1 MNEILIG
8 ITILVSFLIVLG
20 VYKYQGLVGL
30 YCLVPI
36 FYIIAN
42 IQVLKQVDLFNFP
55 LALGDVAI
63 CSVVLIGDL
72 ITENYNKIKAKK
84 VIFIGFM
91 TTVIITVMMTLTI
104 KFEPNSQDFAHES
117 IKTIF
122 SFTPRIL
129 IASLIS
135 YIFSETIEINLYS
148 WIKKRLPKTRDLWI
162 RNNVSGLISAFI
174 DSMLVSFL
182 MFFATFPVTYILKI
196 ALARCAIKAIASIID
211 TPFVYLS
218 KIIKPKEF
226 KED

>member
-1 MNEILIG
+1 MNEILMG
-8 ITILVSFLIVLG
+8 VTILVSFLIILG
-20 VYKYQGLVGL
+20 VYKYQGLFGL

-42 IQVLKQVDLFNFP
+42 IQVIKQVDLFNYP

-72 ITENYNKIKAKK
+72 ITENYSKRKAKK
-84 VIFIGFM
+84 VIFLGFL
-91 TTVIITVMMTLTI
+91 TTAIITIMMTLTI
-104 KFEPNSQDFAHES
+104 KFEPNSQDFAQES

-135 YIFSETIEINLYS
+135 YIFSETIEINLYAY
-148 WIKKRLPKTRDLWI
+148 IKKYFPKTRDLWI

-182 MFFATFPVTYILKI
+182 MFYGTFPVMYILKI
-196 ALARCAIKAIASIID
+196 ALASHVIKAIVSVID
-211 TPFVYLS
+211 TPFVYVS
-218 KIIKPKEF
+218 KIIKPKEL
-226 KED
+226 

>member
-1 MNEILIG
+1 MNEILMG
-8 ITILVSFLIVLG
+8 VTILVSFLIILG
-20 VYKYQGLVGL
+20 VYKYQGLFGL

-42 IQVLKQVDLFNFP
+42 IQVIKQVDLFNYP

-72 ITENYNKIKAKK
+72 ITENYSKRKAKK
-84 VIFIGFM
+84 VIFLGFL
-91 TTVIITVMMTLTI
+91 TTVIITIMMTLTI
-104 KFEPNSQDFAHES
+104 KFEPNSQDFAQES

-135 YIFSETIEINLYS
+135 YIFSETIEINLYAY
-148 WIKKRLPKTRDLWI
+148 IKKYFPKTRDLWI

-182 MFFATFPVTYILKI
+182 MFYGTFPVMYILKI
-196 ALARCAIKAIASIID
+196 ALASYVIKAIVSVID
-211 TPFVYLS
+211 TPFVYVS
-218 KIIKPKEF
+218 KIIKPKEL
-226 KED
+226 

>member
-1 MNEILIG
+1 MNEILMG
-8 ITILVSFLIVLG
+8 VTILVSFLIILG
-20 VYKYQGLVGL
+20 VYKYQGLFGL

-42 IQVLKQVDLFNFP
+42 IQVIKQVDLFNYP

-72 ITENYNKIKAKK
+72 ITENYSKRKAKK
-84 VIFIGFM
+84 VIFLGFL
-91 TTVIITVMMTLTI
+91 TTAIITIMMTLTI
-104 KFEPNSQDFAHES
+104 KFEPNSQDFAQES

-135 YIFSETIEINLYS
+135 YIFSETIEINLYAY
-148 WIKKRLPKTRDLWI
+148 IKKYFPKTRDLWI

-182 MFFATFPVTYILKI
+182 MFYGTFPVMYILKI
-196 ALARCAIKAIASIID
+196 ALASYVIKAIVSVID
-211 TPFVYLS
+211 TPFVYVS
-218 KIIKPKEF
+218 KIIKPKEL
-226 KED
+226 